1 MTGEGSAAK
10 LVIVAIDGPAAS
22 GKGTIAR
29 RLAQEFGL
37 AYLDTGSLYRKTAFL
52 VLEAGGDP
60 SNNDDAVTAA
70 KAVSGH
76 PVADEALRTREV
88 SEAASIV
95 SAIPAVRAA
104 LVEVQ
109 KNFGQNPPILED
121 GTPAKGAIV
130 DGRDI
135 GTVIFPDA
143 DVKLYVTASP
153 EERARRRHLEL
164 HDRGE
169 EAGFA
174 EILADVRARD
184 ERDASRDISPMKP
197 AEDAHLLDTTDL
209 SIEAAFEAAR
219 DIVAAVFK

>member
-1 MTGEGSAAK
+1 MSGEGSAAQPM
-10 LVIVAIDGPAAS
+10 IAAIDGPAAS

-60 SNNDDAVTAA
+60 SNNDDAVMAA

-104 LVEVQ
+104 LIEVQ
-109 KNFGQNPPILED
+109 KNFGQNPPVLED
-121 GTPAKGAIV
+121 GTPANGAIV

-143 DVKLYVTASP
+143 DVKLFVTASP

-184 ERDASRDISPMKP
+184 ERDTNREISPMKP
-197 AEDAHLLDTTDL
+197 AQDAHLLDTTDL